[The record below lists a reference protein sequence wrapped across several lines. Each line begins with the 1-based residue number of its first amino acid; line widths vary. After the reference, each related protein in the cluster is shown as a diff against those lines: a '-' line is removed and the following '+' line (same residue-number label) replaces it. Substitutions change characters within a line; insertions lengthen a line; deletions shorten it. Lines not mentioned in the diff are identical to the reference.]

1 MIGYQ
6 SKGMERKQREETNRK
21 ESMLESSEQ
30 DRMSVLKN
38 S

>member
-6 SKGMERKQREETNRK
+6 SKGMERKQRKETNRK
-21 ESMLESSEQ
+21 ESMFESSEQ
-30 DRMSVLKN
+30 DRMPVLKN